1 MPQVNKYSQ
10 MGDYLIKRGGILSP
24 IMGALLVNKGA
35 KVDKANLDEE
45 AQKTQEYKKAI
56 ADYLISKGANDLSGV
71 AGADPQMAITLMNR
85 GEDRK
90 NTVEDRE
97 ADQAFELSKI
107 NNAQNFEK
115 DLLGTKQGFEK
126 EMLGTKQNYDMQQIN
141 AKLAG
146 LAAQK
151 GTQPTAFDKE
161 LQKQQAKQYA
171 ALTGEVAQGDADLQN
186 LTGNINRALKLNKVA
201 RAGMIANFRH
211 GQGAFFGGGP
221 QTTADTELQGIM
233 RQQVVENL
241 KKIFGGQI
249 SDAEREYLD
258 KLNAAD
264 LSMSEGERE
273 ALIRGALNIAKQ
285 RVGAKKAALNTL
297 FKKKPA
303 AMAYQGEEDS
313 PQEDEQNGED
323 NDPLGIL

>member
-24 IMGALLVNKGA
+24 LAGAFMSKKGA
-35 KVDKANLDEE
+35 EIDQANIDEE
-45 AQKTQEYKKAI
+45 TQKAQDYKTAI
-56 ADYLISKGANDLSGV
+56 ANYLISKGANDLSGV

-90 NTVEDRE
+90 NAVSDRDAE
-97 ADQAFELSKI
+97 QAFELSKI

-126 EMLGTKQNYDMQQIN
+126 EMLGTKQNYDMQQID

-186 LTGNINRALKLNKVA
+186 LTGNINRALQLNKEA
-201 RAGMIANFRH
+201 RAGGGANIR
-211 GQGAFFGGGP
+211 QGAARFFGGGK
-221 QTTADTELQGIM
+221 QTTAGAELQGIM

-273 ALIRGALNIAKQ
+273 ALIRGAFNIAQQ

-303 AMAYQGEEDS
+303 AMAYTGEEDN

>member
-24 IMGALLVNKGA
+24 IAGAFMSKKGA
-35 KVDKANLDEE
+35 EIDQANLDEE
-45 AQKTQEYKKAI
+45 TQKAQDYKAAI
-56 ADYLISKGANDLSGV
+56 ANYLISKGANDLSGV
-71 AGADPQMAITLMNR
+71 AGADPQMAVALMNR

-90 NTVEDRE
+90 NAVSDRDAE
-97 ADQAFELSKI
+97 QAFELSKI
-107 NNAQNFEK
+107 NNNQN
-115 DLLGTKQGFEK
+115 FEK

-151 GTQPTAFDKE
+151 GTQPSAFDKE

-186 LTGNINRALKLNKVA
+186 LTGNINRALQLNKVA
-201 RAGMIANFRH
+201 RAGGGANIR
-211 GQGAFFGGGP
+211 QGAARFFGGGK
-221 QTTADTELQGIM
+221 QTTAGAELQGIM

-273 ALIRGALNIAKQ
+273 ALIRGAFNIAQQ

-303 AMAYQGEEDS
+303 AMAYTGEEDN